1 MKSCSH
7 SSAVKLKYQL
17 TTVVSDFNVWQ
28 EELKDLYLVVV
39 KVIVYF
45 IEENH
50 IYSLKFYLVLP
61 YHTR

>member
-1 MKSCSH
+1 MFSFKCSKIKV
-7 SSAVKLKYQL
+7 SVN
-17 TTVVSDFNVWQ
+17 TVVSDFNVWQ